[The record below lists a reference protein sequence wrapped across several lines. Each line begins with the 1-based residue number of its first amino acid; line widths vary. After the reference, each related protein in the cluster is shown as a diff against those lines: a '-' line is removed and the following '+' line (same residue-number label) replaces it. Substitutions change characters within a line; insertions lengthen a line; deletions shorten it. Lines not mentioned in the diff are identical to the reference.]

1 MKNSKKLRIIIHLIK
16 ASQMNNQK
24 PKNQINLTNSL
35 KIQSTKR
42 TELNENQDQIKKD
55 IEDQNN
61 KAIEEMRKLQRMKA
75 DLRKQLMEASNQRDE
90 IQNQL
95 NEAQ

>member
-1 MKNSKKLRIIIHLIK
+1 M
-16 ASQMNNQK
+16 
-24 PKNQINLTNSL
+24 

>member
-1 MKNSKKLRIIIHLIK
+1 M
-16 ASQMNNQK
+16 
-24 PKNQINLTNSL
+24 

-61 KAIEEMRKLQRMKA
+61 KAIEEMRKLQRMQA
-75 DLRKQLMEASNQRDE
+75 YLRKQLMEASNQRDE